1 MGPIIMVTK
10 TRRMRR
16 AREMKS
22 RMFEALPP
30 RPLYTAIVWCFSTN
44 EISLL
49 LSNPGLIALSAHL
62 TVVLLLKRKD
72 EVVPDRN

>member
-1 MGPIIMVTK
+1 
-10 TRRMRR
+10 
-16 AREMKS
+16 
-22 RMFEALPP
+22 LPP